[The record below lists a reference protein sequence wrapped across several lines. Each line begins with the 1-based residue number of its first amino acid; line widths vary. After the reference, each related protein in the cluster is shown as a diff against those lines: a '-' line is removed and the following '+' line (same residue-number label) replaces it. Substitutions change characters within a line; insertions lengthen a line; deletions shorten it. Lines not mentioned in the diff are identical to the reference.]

1 MSEGRLTSGF
11 GCPMC
16 GGMDANLLE
25 MNLPQIELECL
36 ACGWRFA
43 VETT

>member
-1 MSEGRLTSGF
+1 MSEGRAAAGF
-11 GCPMC
+11 ACPMC
-16 GGMDANLLE
+16 QGQDANLLE
-25 MNLPQIELECL
+25 LNLPQIELECL